1 MSETAATG
9 LGGIIPP
16 PSPVNNLSAS
26 STFRLGARAE
36 AMTAIESTSSP
47 ARATGRR
54 PKESDSGLANTRET
68 AQAPKVAVASCP
80 TTETDAPNSA
90 AMSTSRGGSIRT
102 AFIVTRTANRS
113 TLRNQALFTSP
124 LSACAV

>member
-16 PSPVNNLSAS
+16 PSPVYNLSAS

-68 AQAPKVAVASCP
+68 AQAPKVAVASSPLLRPMPQTPPQCP
-80 TTETDAPNSA
+80 PAGEEASGPRS
-90 AMSTSRGGSIRT
+90 SSRGRLTG
-102 AFIVTRTANRS
+102 A
-113 TLRNQALFTSP
+113 P
-124 LSACAV
+124 